1 MAEHVRKRRRW
12 NPQKKKRILT
22 IVAVLVL
29 IAAITGAYAIS
40 KMRVTDISD
49 EEADLTFLSGKDSEF
64 SELYAANKDKVNI
77 LMLGVNTNLTDTI
90 MLINYDKKTQEMQL
104 ISIPR
109 DTYYVRDEEDSD
121 VNKKINAAYKGKVIN
136 TAKAVSDILCDIPIN
151 YYVVV
156 DYDAVEKIVDAMGGV
171 PMDIPF
177 HMYRNDEWDTPPLH
191 IDIPEG
197 HQVLDGE
204 TAVKFLRFR
213 HGDQGYPSY
222 PMQDLDR
229 VKAQQEFIKSAVKQS
244 IGFDLPKI
252 AKVAYKEVKCN
263 MTVGNVASLVKS
275 AVGMSG
281 DNVTSCTLPGDVQQ
295 ESPYFYYPDED
306 AIKELIQGIYALPDA
321 DGKSGDTDKKDKG
334 K

>member
-1 MAEHVRKRRRW
+1 MARKKKKRYRW
-12 NPQKKKRILT
+12 NPQKKKRILM
-22 IVAVLVL
+22 IIALIVLV
-29 IAAITGAYAIS
+29 AAITGVYAIS
-40 KMRVTDISD
+40 KARVTNISD
-49 EEADLTFLSGKDSEF
+49 EEADLTFLSGKNSEF
-64 SELYAANKDKVNI
+64 AELYNANKDKVNI

-90 MLINYDKKTQEMQL
+90 MLINYDKETHDVNI

-109 DTYYVRDEEDSD
+109 DTYYVRNEDDSD

-191 IDIPEG
+191 IDIPAG

-204 TAVKFLRFR
+204 NAVKFLRFR
-213 HGDQGYPSY
+213 HGDPGYPSY

-229 VKAQQEFIKSAVKQS
+229 VKAQQAFVKAAIKKSL
-244 IGFDLPKI
+244 GLDLPKI
-252 AKVAYKEVKCN
+252 AKVAYNEVKCN
-263 MTVGNVASLVKS
+263 MTVGNVASLTKS
-275 AVGMSG
+275 AVGISAE
-281 DNVTSCTLPGDVQQ
+281 NITSCTLPGEVQ
-295 ESPYFYYPDED
+295 EGSPYFYYPDEE
-306 AIKELIQGIYALPDA
+306 AIEKLIKDIYALP
-321 DGKSGDTDKKDKG
+321 TDEEKED
-334 K
+334 